1 MGWLVVGGLALE
13 ARSAD
18 SQPVELAKAKYAAP
32 APTAAR
38 KRRRVNLL
46 PIARLSPIERPF
58 SRIWFPDRF
67 SRISQNAVLAN
78 FGEIVF

>member
-1 MGWLVVGGLALE
+1 LARRRGLSLE

-18 SQPVELAKAKYAAP
+18 SQPVVFAKAKNVAP

-46 PIARLSPIERPF
+46 PIVKLSPIERPI
-58 SRIWFPDRF
+58 SRI
-67 SRISQNAVLAN
+67 
-78 FGEIVF
+78 